1 MTKINNIIFCLEVI
15 SEPDKNDLF
24 SARGVLPNFCIRW
37 YEIIIIFHIN
47 FSFSLIIFLDS
58 FNPSAQNKIRI
69 IFKGPGAKNKILV
82 DTGIIKLG
90 ANESLTKLPK
100 QYQSIGM
107 SLNFKNVSFERE
119 GTYRAEV
126 YVNDNL
132 VGEKTIEVLKGL
144 NNDE

>member
-24 SARGVLPNFCIRW
+24 SARGVLPNICINN
-37 YEIIIIFHIN
+37 FPNN